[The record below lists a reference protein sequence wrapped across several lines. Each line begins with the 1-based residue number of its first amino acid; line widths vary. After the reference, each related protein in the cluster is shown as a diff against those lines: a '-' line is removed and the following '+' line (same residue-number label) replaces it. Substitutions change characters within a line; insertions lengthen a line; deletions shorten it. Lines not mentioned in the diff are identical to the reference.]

1 MLIEIDYFRFALL
14 QKHSKAKL
22 KVRDKWLYWEYFANI
37 EICPQN
43 VFVFFNFSKVKP
55 IKKGYLFCFF
65 FHYRSGGIYCQ
76 SFFARI
82 CSIICERFLWYSVME
97 HLAQGFETELK
108 LPPRSDCNL

>member
-43 VFVFFNFSKVKP
+43 VFVFFLISARLSQLKRVV
-55 IKKGYLFCFF
+55 CFV
-65 FHYRSGGIYCQ
+65 
-76 SFFARI
+76 FFA
-82 CSIICERFLWYSVME
+82 L
-97 HLAQGFETELK
+97 
-108 LPPRSDCNL
+108 

>member
-43 VFVFFNFSKVKP
+43 VFVLLISARLSQLKRVVC
-55 IKKGYLFCFF
+55 YVF

-82 CSIICERFLWYSVME
+82 CSIICERFLWYSEME